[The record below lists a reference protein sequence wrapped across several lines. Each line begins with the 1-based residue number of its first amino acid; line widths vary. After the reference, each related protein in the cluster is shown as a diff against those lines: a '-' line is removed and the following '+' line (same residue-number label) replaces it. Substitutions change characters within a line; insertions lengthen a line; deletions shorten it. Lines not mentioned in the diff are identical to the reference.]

1 VSHEHVD
8 HNNVS
13 AVLGNPRLIDT
24 VSTYEVKG
32 IQFRGIAAYHDNA
45 EGRKRGPNTIFRF
58 EVDGIRLCH
67 LGDLGHQL
75 TDEQVAA
82 IGEVD
87 VLLIPVGGRFT
98 IDATGASQVIEKLKP
113 KVAIPMHY
121 KTDKCLIPL
130 ARIDPFLEGKP
141 NVKRLDAS
149 EVEFKK
155 EELPSPT
162 EIVVLKHA
170 L

>member
-1 VSHEHVD
+1 
-8 HNNVS
+8 
-13 AVLGNPRLIDT
+13 
-24 VSTYEVKG
+24 
-32 IQFRGIAAYHDNA
+32 
-45 EGRKRGPNTIFRF
+45 
-58 EVDGIRLCH
+58 
-67 LGDLGHQL
+67 
-75 TDEQVAA
+75 
-82 IGEVD
+82 